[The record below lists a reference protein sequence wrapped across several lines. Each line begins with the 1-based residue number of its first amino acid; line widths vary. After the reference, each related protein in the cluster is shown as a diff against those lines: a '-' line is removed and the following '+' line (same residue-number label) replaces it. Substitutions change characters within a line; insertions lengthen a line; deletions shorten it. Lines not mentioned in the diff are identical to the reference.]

1 MFYPDC
7 TYADMNSNK
16 CKEGF
21 IVLWTGLKNKQT
33 TAKKTQPPN
42 SKSTQKFCFY
52 FVELI
57 FPCCP

>member
-21 IVLWTGLKNKQT
+21 IVLWTGLKKQT
-33 TAKKTQPPN
+33 NKNLNPQTVKALRN
-42 SKSTQKFCFY
+42 
-52 FVELI
+52 FVFIL
-57 FPCCP
+57 

>member
-33 TAKKTQPPN
+33 TTKKKPN
-42 SKSTQKFCFY
+42 PQTVKVLRN
-52 FVELI
+52 FVFIL
-57 FPCCP
+57 

>member
-21 IVLWTGLKNKQT
+21 IVLWTGLKNKQ
-33 TAKKTQPPN
+33 KKKPNTQTVKVLRN
-42 SKSTQKFCFY
+42 
-52 FVELI
+52 FVSIL
-57 FPCCP
+57 